1 MWTVRIRRSFAVLS
15 FVFLWF
21 ALAGMGKGPGPDV
34 PIPEVSYNATIRDDQ
49 DITTKVVNASW
60 EGGNIFF
67 IGTRG
72 KGIVTVTFEKIK
84 KVVATGSGTNNKS
97 DFQVTMKSGD
107 VVAISLDND
116 QRFMGTTNYGTYRIL
131 AKNIKEITFD

>member
-34 PIPEVSYNATIRDDQ
+34 PIPEVSYNATVRDDQ

-60 EGGNIFF
+60 EGNIFF

-72 KGIVTVTFEKIK
+72 KGTVTVTFEKIK
-84 KVVATGSGTNNKS
+84 KIAATGSGTNNKS

-107 VVAISLDND
+107 VVAISLEND

>member
-1 MWTVRIRRSFAVLS
+1 MLRIKRSFAVLS
-15 FVFLWF
+15 FVFLWV
-21 ALAGMGKGPGPDV
+21 ALVGMGKGPSPDV
-34 PIPEVSYNATIRDDQ
+34 PVPEVSHNATVRDDQ
-49 DITTKVVNASW
+49 DITTKVIGASW
-60 EGGNIFF
+60 EGNIFF
-67 IGTRG
+67 IGSRG
-72 KGIVTVTFEKIK
+72 KGTVTVAFEKIK

>member
-1 MWTVRIRRSFAVLS
+1 MLRTKRYLSVLS
-15 FVFLWF
+15 FVFLW
-21 ALAGMGKGPGPDV
+21 ATLVGMGKPPGPDV
-34 PIPEVSYNATIRDDQ
+34 PVPEVSHNATIRDDQ

-60 EGGNIFF
+60 EGNIFF

-72 KGIVTVTFEKIK
+72 KGTVTVAFEKIK

-116 QRFMGTTNYGTYRIL
+116 QRFMGTTSYGTYRIL